1 MEERKRRIGLN
12 EAVFRQV
19 NESLQSLNEGFGT
32 ITDTMVLI
40 CECGDPACADQIEMS
55 VSEYEQVRADPAL
68 FAVTPGHETVE
79 VEEAVRKGAGYDV
92 VRKNAGLPS
101 RVAEAT
107 DPRS

>member
-55 VSEYEQVRADPAL
+55 VREYEQVRADPAL

-79 VEEAVRKGAGYDV
+79 VEGVVRKGAGYDV